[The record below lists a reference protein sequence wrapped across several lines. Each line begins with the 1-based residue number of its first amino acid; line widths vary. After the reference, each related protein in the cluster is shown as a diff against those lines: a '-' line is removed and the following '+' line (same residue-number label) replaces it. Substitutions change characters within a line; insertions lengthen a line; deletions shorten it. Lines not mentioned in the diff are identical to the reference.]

1 MCTLV
6 LLQRPSELLAISG
19 NRNELLSRPARG
31 PMVEK
36 GILAPRDELAHGSWL
51 GLNRHGLFV
60 CVTNRRGA
68 MIDPSRKSRGLLV
81 LEALQARSARGL
93 HDALL
98 ELRGDRHNGFHLVY
112 ADLRDA
118 FVSWSDGYA
127 VQHALLAPGQV
138 HVITERS
145 FGAGEGARERSVLE
159 AFAGLEPAGL
169 PGALPIPSSVDT
181 PGVKNTAQVVVKV
194 SSVGCGGIVTG
205 SGFPVGDGYVVTNAH
220 VVANAQKVSVMRR
233 DGTVYPAQV
242 LGTDEHRDEHGV
254 VGGVRVARV
263 GVVVQ
268 ICVAGRDVFL
278 NSFDRRFEV
287 FARPI
292 RVNSRVTLVAGLRF
306 IRQR

>member
-127 VQHALLAPGQV
+127 VEHVALAPGQV

-159 AFAGLEPAGL
+159 AFAGLEPGVDAWRPPMTVHAGEPL
-169 PGALPIPSSVDT
+169 ESACVHADNIGYGTRSSLQLVLRRADAQALWTDGHPCTNPASDISAL
-181 PGVKNTAQVVVKV
+181 TAQLLAA
-194 SSVGCGGIVTG
+194 
-205 SGFPVGDGYVVTNAH
+205 SG
-220 VVANAQKVSVMRR
+220 
-233 DGTVYPAQV
+233 
-242 LGTDEHRDEHGV
+242 
-254 VGGVRVARV
+254 
-263 GVVVQ
+263 
-268 ICVAGRDVFL
+268 
-278 NSFDRRFEV
+278 
-287 FARPI
+287 
-292 RVNSRVTLVAGLRF
+292 
-306 IRQR
+306 

>member
-159 AFAGLEPAGL
+159 AFARLEPGVDAWRPPMTVHAGEPL
-169 PGALPIPSSVDT
+169 ESACVHADAVGYGTRSSLQMLVRPGSASALWTDGHPCVNAPRDISALAGELFAA
-181 PGVKNTAQVVVKV
+181 PG
-194 SSVGCGGIVTG
+194 
-205 SGFPVGDGYVVTNAH
+205 
-220 VVANAQKVSVMRR
+220 
-233 DGTVYPAQV
+233 
-242 LGTDEHRDEHGV
+242 
-254 VGGVRVARV
+254 
-263 GVVVQ
+263 
-268 ICVAGRDVFL
+268 
-278 NSFDRRFEV
+278 
-287 FARPI
+287 
-292 RVNSRVTLVAGLRF
+292 
-306 IRQR
+306 